1 MVSLILVSILVCF
14 ISHLYSVACNLVEY
28 DILLEMFPVLAN
40 VLSFSI
46 LSSFFILHLFSMLF
60 RMWTLLLVS
69 YICLIEFSYGCALVN
84 YGLMFV
90 VFALKI
96 MAFFRMFYFLV
107 YSSGF
112 SDFLSITFVLS
123 AQYCLF
129 CICAAK
135 MVQSSAIQHKIE
147 VYMIFLFK
155 YHNDLNA
162 LHDLHHFIM
171 FIFDC

>member
-1 MVSLILVSILVCF
+1 MIT
-14 ISHLYSVACNLVEY
+14 
-28 DILLEMFPVLAN
+28 VLAH

-46 LSSFFILHLFSMLF
+46 LTSFFILHLSMLF

-90 VFALKI
+90 VFASKT

-107 YSSGF
+107 YSSG
-112 SDFLSITFVLS
+112 SWDSLSIPFVLS
-123 AQYCLF
+123 AQHCLF
-129 CICAAK
+129 CIYVAK

-147 VYMIFLFK
+147 VYRIFLFK
-155 YHNDLNA
+155 YHNDLNV
-162 LHDLHHFIM
+162 LHDLHHFIL
-171 FIFDC
+171 FIFDYWFEFSPTLLISFHTILPK